1 MEEAGR
7 GDFVCRE
14 HFVDEER
21 RRRSKDTKCLVGGG
35 PEGRDH
41 SFVAVA
47 QCILPYKMPL
57 KITKEMSSHLIK
69 YVRTVN
75 FSFNG
80 EFRFGYSVLL
90 SVCFCRMHLRHH
102 TNL

>member
-1 MEEAGR
+1 MEGFGGECALANS
-7 GDFVCRE
+7 FIC
-14 HFVDEER
+14 FDEEVR
-21 RRRSKDTKCLVGGG
+21 RREDRRLSF
-35 PEGRDH
+35 EGRRDQGDR

-47 QCILPYKMPL
+47 PVAPVTSYKMPL

-80 EFRFGYSVLL
+80 ESCSLTSSTLL
-90 SVCFCRMHLRHH
+90 
-102 TNL
+102 